1 MELFGLSDQA
11 LTAIIT
17 MIGTIFAGA
26 GLKAVDSWLSRAST
40 KAKVD
45 SDLREEYRDTISDK
59 RKDIAELK
67 ADIEAA
73 RIQIDTIEQEV
84 ILWRDKYY
92 EELQSKMELMARL
105 RLLEKRYNGEE

>member
-17 MIGTIFAGA
+17 MIGTVFAGA

-73 RIQIDTIEQEV
+73 RHQIDAIEQEV